1 MTFTPRTWVVGEVV
15 SAAIMNQEIRDQ
27 FASFFGA
34 WTDYTPTW
42 VAETGG
48 TPAVNNGTLTGR
60 YLKVGRTV
68 DFLIKLVVGS
78 TTTFGSAN
86 ANWAF
91 GLPPFTVAGSFSA
104 VRAASVSVRLAA
116 TGEARGSGEISTS
129 NGGCVRALAGGSVN
143 GTTNA
148 ADSTFWDQTNPVTA
162 AAGMTLHINGRYE
175 ATS

>member
-15 SAAIMNQEIRDQ
+15 SAALMNQEIRDQ
-27 FASFFGA
+27 FLSFFGA

-42 VAETGG
+42 TAETGG
-48 TPAVNNGTLTGR
+48 TPAVNNGSLTGR
-60 YLKVGRTV
+60 YLKVGRSV

-104 VRAASVSVRLAA
+104 VRAANVSVRLGAS
-116 TGEARGSGEISTS
+116 GEARGSGEISTS
-129 NGGCVRALAGGSVN
+129 NGGSVRALAGGSVN
-143 GTTNA
+143 GSTNQP
-148 ADSTFWDQTNPVTA
+148 DSTFWDQTNPVAA
-162 AAGMTLHINGRYE
+162 AAGMTLHIAGRYE